1 MQTKKRERALEIAAM
16 PEKEQQVALKGEFKS
31 NEAGLKITGEFV
43 SIVKQADGNINEN
56 YKEFQA
62 SCDSAIKVLKETFK
76 DGVVTESEKEDVR
89 NKIMQIE
96 AMAASARIEA
106 YNSTNDTK
114 KAAFNT
120 ATKVGVATVVTTGA
134 VTALKIICDTIL
146 KAKK

>member
-1 MQTKKRERALEIAAM
+1 MQPKERALEIAAM
-16 PEKEQQVALKGEFKS
+16 PKKEQQVALKGEFNNS
-31 NEAGLKITGEFV
+31 IEAGLKITTEFV
-43 SIVKQADGNINEN
+43 SIVKQTDGNINEN
-56 YKEFQA
+56 YKKFQA
-62 SCDSAIKVLKETFK
+62 SCDSAIKALNDTLK

-96 AMAASARIEA
+96 VMAASARIEA
-106 YNSTNDTK
+106 FNSTNDTK

-120 ATKVGVATVVTTGA
+120 AAKVGVATVVTAGA

>member
-1 MQTKKRERALEIAAM
+1 MQAKERALEIAAM
-16 PEKEQQVALKGEFKS
+16 PKKEQQVALKGEFNKS
-31 NEAGLKITGEFV
+31 VEAGLKITTEFV

-56 YKEFQA
+56 YKKFQA
-62 SCDSAIKVLKETFK
+62 SCDSAIKALNETLK
-76 DGVVTESEKEDVR
+76 DGVVSESEKEDVR

-96 AMAASARIEA
+96 VMATSARIEA

-114 KAAFNT
+114 KAAFDT
-120 ATKVGVATVVTTGA
+120 ATKVGVATVVTAGA